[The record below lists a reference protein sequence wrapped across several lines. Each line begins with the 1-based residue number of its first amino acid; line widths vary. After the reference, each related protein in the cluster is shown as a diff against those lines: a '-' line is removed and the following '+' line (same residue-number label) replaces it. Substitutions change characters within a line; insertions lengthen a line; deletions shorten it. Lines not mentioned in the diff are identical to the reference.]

1 MSLNIILEVCLT
13 DECAITA
20 ARVLESMDKTV
31 NPCEDFYTYACGGW
45 KKSHVIPE
53 DRSSLNVFGVLRDE
67 VQVINKSKRNQTKQH
82 TDNNFINKSN
92 KILTIISLATDR

>member
-1 MSLNIILEVCLT
+1 MSLNIISEVCLT

-67 VQVINKSKRNQTKQH
+67 VQVINKSKGNQAKTTHGKQFYKQKQQN
-82 TDNNFINKSN
+82 TTYS
-92 KILTIISLATDR
+92 